1 MPGKTDHTAPGK
13 KVVRRPRPKSAGR
26 NKTTGRGKPTS
37 ARRGRP
43 GTARPASRPAG
54 SGRKNSR
61 KSYWLLRKSVYWLS
75 VLGLWGGLGFIGLM
89 IYYAIGLP
97 DPERLRVPARAPSVI
112 ILAADGSEMARRGV
126 YRGNEVPLAEMP
138 AYLPQAVIAI
148 EDRRFYSHF
157 GIDVLGLIR
166 ASIANLRAGRVVQ
179 GGSTLTQQLAKNLFL
194 KPERT
199 FRRKMQ
205 ELLLALWLESKYSK
219 NHLME
224 LYLNRVYLGAGTYGV
239 DAAAR
244 RYFGKPVRAISLGEA
259 ATLAALLKAPSRF
272 APTRNPELAA
282 ARARLVLANMVSE
295 GFISADEA
303 ASAKVLARMPARTVA
318 LSGSGYAVDWITELL
333 PGFIGTP
340 EQDVMVETTLD
351 TELQQ
356 IAARVLGRRMR
367 GQTGKN
373 RAGQAALVMLD
384 RTGAIR
390 ALIGGVDY
398 AASQFNRAVKARR
411 QPGSAFKPFVYL
423 AALEAGLTPDT
434 IRNDRP
440 MLINGWMPRNYSGNY
455 EGRMRLRRALARS
468 VNTIAVGLARE
479 VGAARVTATAR
490 RLGITSPLHQN
501 PSIALGTA
509 DVTLLELTAAYAP
522 FMNGGFGVI
531 PHIITRVRT
540 IDGTVI
546 YRRSG
551 SGPGRVIA
559 PRQVRQMNTM
569 LRAVVTGGTGRK
581 ARIGRPAAGKTGTSQ
596 GARDAL
602 FIGYTG
608 NLIAGVWVGNDDGS
622 PMKKITGGGLPA
634 LIWKDVMTRA
644 HKNRPRR
651 DLAGLRRTVDAPERL
666 PATGQAPATTGG
678 IDAQFLRR
686 LFSGLSP

>member
-1 MPGKTDHTAPGK
+1 MPRKTDHKAPK
-13 KVVRRPRPKSAGR
+13 KPVARRPRTGAAG
-26 NKTTGRGKPTS
+26 
-37 ARRGRP
+37 RGRP
-43 GTARPASRPAG
+43 VPARRARPGAAKPASRKSGAG
-54 SGRKNSR
+54 GKKGK

-75 VLGLWGGLGFIGLM
+75 VLGLWGGLGFAGLM

-97 DPERLRVPARAPSVI
+97 DPDRLKVPARAPSVI

-157 GIDVLGLIR
+157 GIDVFGLLR
-166 ASIANLRAGRVVQ
+166 ASFANLRAGRVVQ

-219 NHLME
+219 NHIME

-244 RYFGKPVRAISLGEA
+244 RYFGKPVRAINLGEA

-282 ARARLVLANMVSE
+282 TRTRLVLANMVAE

-303 ASAKVLARMPARTVA
+303 ASADVVIRAPVRKTTRIGT
-318 LSGSGYAVDWITELL
+318 GYAVDWISELL

-351 TELQQ
+351 VNMQQ
-356 IAARVLGRRMR
+356 AAANAIGRRMR
-367 GQTGKN
+367 GQRGKT

-384 RTGAIR
+384 RDGAVR
-390 ALIGGVDY
+390 ALVGGVDY

-434 IRNDRP
+434 IRSDRP

-455 EGRMRLRRALARS
+455 EGKMRLGRALARS

-479 VGAARVTATAR
+479 VGTARVTATAR
-490 RLGITSPLHQN
+490 RLGITSPLHKN

-531 PHIITRVRT
+531 PHIITRVRAM
-540 IDGTVI
+540 DGTVL
-546 YRRSG
+546 YRRTG
-551 SGPGRVIA
+551 SGPGRVVG

-569 LRAVVTGGTGRK
+569 LRAVVTGGTGRR

-634 LIWKDVMTRA
+634 LIWKDVMTSV
-644 HKNRPRR
+644 HKNLPRR
-651 DLAGLRRTVDAPERL
+651 KLAGLRLQNGRGSARKPAPESV
-666 PATGQAPATTGG
+666 PETTGG
-678 IDAQFLRR
+678 IDAGFLKR
-686 LFSGLSP
+686 LFSGLPQ

>member
-1 MPGKTDHTAPGK
+1 
-13 KVVRRPRPKSAGR
+13 
-26 NKTTGRGKPTS
+26 
-37 ARRGRP
+37 
-43 GTARPASRPAG
+43 
-54 SGRKNSR
+54 
-61 KSYWLLRKSVYWLS
+61 
-75 VLGLWGGLGFIGLM
+75 VLT
-89 IYYAIGLP
+89 
-97 DPERLRVPARAPSVI
+97 RAPV
-112 ILAADGSEMARRGV
+112 
-126 YRGNEVPLAEMP
+126 
-138 AYLPQAVIAI
+138 
-148 EDRRFYSHF
+148 
-157 GIDVLGLIR
+157 
-166 ASIANLRAGRVVQ
+166 
-179 GGSTLTQQLAKNLFL
+179 
-194 KPERT
+194 
-199 FRRKMQ
+199 RK
-205 ELLLALWLESKYSK
+205 
-219 NHLME
+219 
-224 LYLNRVYLGAGTYGV
+224 
-239 DAAAR
+239 
-244 RYFGKPVRAISLGEA
+244 
-259 ATLAALLKAPSRF
+259 AT
-272 APTRNPELAA
+272 
-282 ARARLVLANMVSE
+282 
-295 GFISADEA
+295 
-303 ASAKVLARMPARTVA
+303 

-351 TELQQ
+351 TSLQQ
-356 IAARVLGRRMR
+356 AAAVALGRRMR

-384 RTGAIR
+384 RTGAVR

-434 IRNDRP
+434 IRSDRP

-455 EGRMRLRRALARS
+455 EGKMRLSRALARS

-490 RLGITSPLHQN
+490 RLGISSPLHKN
-501 PSIALGTA
+501 PSIALGTV

-546 YRRSG
+546 YHRSG
-551 SGPGRVIA
+551 SGPGRVVA

-569 LRAVVTGGTGRK
+569 LRAVVTGGTGRR

-608 NLIAGVWVGNDDGS
+608 NLIAGVWMGNDDGS
-622 PMKKITGGGLPA
+622 PMRKITGGGLPA
-634 LIWKDVMTRA
+634 LIWKDVMTSA

-651 DLAGLRRTVDAPERL
+651 NLAGLRRLAVEKPALPSASGRPPE
-666 PATGQAPATTGG
+666 TTGG
-678 IDAQFLRR
+678 IDAQFLKR
-686 LFSGLSP
+686 LFSGLPH